1 MTTTETHG
9 AREARGD
16 TAGFALLAARLGDDA
31 LVLGQRLCQWITRA
45 PTIEEDL
52 ALSNIALDLIG
63 HARALLAL
71 SGTLDGT
78 GRTED
83 DLAYGRGDREFRNT
97 LLTALPNGDFAVTV
111 ARQLA
116 YSHYAVLYYEALA
129 GSAEPG
135 LAACAARAAT
145 EVDYHRRHADGWTV
159 RLGLG
164 TAESGRRMQAALD
177 RVWPYTAELFDE
189 DDLVARL
196 AGTGA
201 AASPGPL
208 RPVWRERVH
217 AVVERAGLAVP
228 APRWE
233 ARGGRQ
239 GLHGEE
245 FAPLIAELQSVH
257 RQFPGGTW

>member
-1 MTTTETHG
+1 MTVTMPTTET
-9 AREARGD
+9 RETHD
-16 TAGFALLAARLGDDA
+16 LALLALRLGDDA
-31 LVLGQRLCQWITRA
+31 LVLGQRLCGWITRA

-63 HARALLAL
+63 HARALLTL

-83 DLAYGRGDREFRNT
+83 DLAYGRPDREFRNT
-97 LLTALPNGDFAVTV
+97 LLTALPNGDFATTV

-116 YSHYAVLYYEALA
+116 YSHYAVLFYEALA
-129 GSAEPG
+129 DSTEPG
-135 LAACAARAAT
+135 LAACAARAAK

-164 TAESGRRMQAALD
+164 TAESARRMRAALD
-177 RVWPYTAELFDE
+177 AVWPYTAELFDE
-189 DDLVARL
+189 DDLTLRL
-196 AGTGA
+196 SAAGA
-201 AASPGPL
+201 AVSPRTL
-208 RPVWRERVH
+208 HPVWRERVG
-217 AVVERAGLAVP
+217 AVIERAGLTVP
-228 APRWE
+228 VPRWE

-245 FAPLIAELQSVH
+245 FGPLIAELQSVR